1 MRQTGTLSNAK
12 NFFKGIQTLMD
23 DSLASTHQQQQ
34 QQQQQHS
41 RNNNS
46 RTTSKPFRKSEATAS
61 KKRGGRKEYRKEQT
75 SKVCG
80 ELNDRLALA
89 MIGLRALEIGRFSS
103 FRL

>member
-23 DSLASTHQQQQ
+23 DSLASTH

>member
-34 QQQQQHS
+34 QQQHS
-41 RNNNS
+41 QNNNS
-46 RTTSKPFRKSEATAS
+46 RTTSKPFRKSEARAS